1 MAALKR
7 SGADERDSSTM
18 KKFLLAA
25 VGAALFT
32 LVAYVGVRWTVHGRF
47 IEATDNAYLKADT
60 VVIAPKVPGRIARVA
75 VDDNAIVAAG
85 DILATIEDAD
95 YAAQVKA
102 AEAEVQARRAALD
115 AIRLKISLSGAEVA
129 GAAAGV
135 KSAEASLTLQKIER
149 ERAAELARESFATR
163 RTLDQANAAFKDW
176 TGRLEGAAAGLDAA
190 KAAASIT
197 EAEERQASAAL
208 DGALARLD
216 LARQDLENTKI
227 RSPVD
232 GVAGNLAARDGQ
244 YVNVGQRL
252 VSVVPLTEVYVIANF
267 KETQVGR
274 IRPGAKVKIEVDA
287 YPGAEIEGEVD
298 SLAPASGAEFSLLPP
313 ENATG
318 NFTKIVQRM
327 PVKIRVTGTPAG
339 VTLLPGM
346 SVEASVETRGGDRT
360 ALFSP
365 RRVNGDAADDETSA
379 EVKSSS

>member
-1 MAALKR
+1 
-7 SGADERDSSTM
+7 M